1 MYTTKRSESYLM
13 MRTKRQD
20 KILELISQ
28 NEIETQEALAEALRN
43 EGYLVTQ
50 ATVSRDIKDLGL
62 IKVMTPNK
70 TYKYAQPAST
80 EQKSSGKMLNLFREC
95 VISIDYAGHLIV
107 IKTVSGGANSAATL
121 VDKLNFP
128 EVMGCVAGDD
138 TILVVIK
145 DQQKIVPIVEKLK
158 SLLD

>member
-1 MYTTKRSESYLM
+1 MA
-13 MRTKRQD
+13 RTGRQL
-20 KILELISQ
+20 KLIEIINK

-70 TYKYAQPAST
+70 TYKYAQAAST

>member
-1 MYTTKRSESYLM
+1 MA
-13 MRTKRQD
+13 RTGRQL
-20 KILELISQ
+20 KLIEIINK

-80 EQKSSGKMLNLFREC
+80 EHKSSGKMLNLFREC

>member
-1 MYTTKRSESYLM
+1 MA
-13 MRTKRQD
+13 RTGRQL
-20 KILELISQ
+20 KLIEIINK

-95 VISIDYAGHLIV
+95 VISIDYAGHLIA
-107 IKTVSGGANSAATL
+107 IKTVSGCANSAATL

>member
-1 MYTTKRSESYLM
+1 MA
-13 MRTKRQD
+13 RTGRQL
-20 KILELISQ
+20 KLIEIINK

-50 ATVSRDIKDLGL
+50 ATVSRDIKDLGF

>member
-1 MYTTKRSESYLM
+1 MA
-13 MRTKRQD
+13 RTGRQL
-20 KILELISQ
+20 KLIELINH

-70 TYKYAQPAST
+70 GYKYAQPTSA
-80 EQKSSGKMLNLFREC
+80 EQKNSGKMLNLFRES
-95 VISIDYAGHLIV
+95 VVSIDFSGNLV
-107 IKTVSGGANSAATL
+107 VVKTVSGGANSAAML
-121 VDKLNFP
+121 IDKLNFP
-128 EVMGCVAGDD
+128 EIIGCVAGDD
-138 TILVVIK
+138 AILVVVK
-145 DQQKIVPIVEKLK
+145 GDNKVADIVDKLK

>member
-1 MYTTKRSESYLM
+1 MS
-13 MRTKRQD
+13 RTGRQL
-20 KILELISQ
+20 KLIEIINK

>member
-1 MYTTKRSESYLM
+1 MA
-13 MRTKRQD
+13 RTGRQL
-20 KILELISQ
+20 KLIEIINK

-43 EGYLVTQ
+43 AGYLVTQ

>member
-1 MYTTKRSESYLM
+1 MA
-13 MRTKRQD
+13 RTGRQL
-20 KILELISQ
+20 KLIEIINK
-28 NEIETQEALAEALRN
+28 NEIETQEALVEALRN

>member
-1 MYTTKRSESYLM
+1 MA
-13 MRTKRQD
+13 RTGRQL
-20 KILELISQ
+20 KLIEIINK

-50 ATVSRDIKDLGL
+50 ATVSRDIKYLGL

>member
-1 MYTTKRSESYLM
+1 MA
-13 MRTKRQD
+13 RTGRQL
-20 KILELISQ
+20 KLIEIINK

-158 SLLD
+158 SLLDCSIPL

>member
-1 MYTTKRSESYLM
+1 MA
-13 MRTKRQD
+13 RTGRQL
-20 KILELISQ
+20 KLIEIINK

-128 EVMGCVAGDD
+128 EVMCCVAGDD

>member
-1 MYTTKRSESYLM
+1 MA
-13 MRTKRQD
+13 RTGRQL
-20 KILELISQ
+20 KLIEIINK
-28 NEIETQEALAEALRN
+28 NEIETQEALAKALRN

>member
-1 MYTTKRSESYLM
+1 MA
-13 MRTKRQD
+13 RTGRQL
-20 KILELISQ
+20 KLIEIINK

-50 ATVSRDIKDLGL
+50 TTVSRDIKDLGL

>member
-1 MYTTKRSESYLM
+1 MA
-13 MRTKRQD
+13 RTGRQL
-20 KILELISQ
+20 KLIEIINK

-43 EGYLVTQ
+43 DGYLVTQ

-128 EVMGCVAGDD
+128 EVMGCVASDD

>member
-1 MYTTKRSESYLM
+1 MA
-13 MRTKRQD
+13 RTGRQL
-20 KILELISQ
+20 KLIEIINK

-95 VISIDYAGHLIV
+95 VISIDSAGHLIV

>member
-1 MYTTKRSESYLM
+1 MA
-13 MRTKRQD
+13 RTGRQL
-20 KILELISQ
+20 KLIEIINK

-50 ATVSRDIKDLGL
+50 ATVSRDIKDLGH

-70 TYKYAQPAST
+70 TYKYAQPAPT
-80 EQKSSGKMLNLFREC
+80 EQKSSGKMLNLSREC

>member
-1 MYTTKRSESYLM
+1 MA
-13 MRTKRQD
+13 RTGRQL
-20 KILELISQ
+20 KLIEIINK

-95 VISIDYAGHLIV
+95 VLSIDYAGHLIV
-107 IKTVSGGANSAATL
+107 IKTVVGGANSAAML

-145 DQQKIVPIVEKLK
+145 DQTKMVPIVEKLK

>member
-1 MYTTKRSESYLM
+1 MA
-13 MRTKRQD
+13 RTGRQL
-20 KILELISQ
+20 KLIEIINK
-28 NEIETQEALAEALRN
+28 NEIETQEVLAEALRN

>member
-1 MYTTKRSESYLM
+1 MA
-13 MRTKRQD
+13 RTGRQL
-20 KILELISQ
+20 KLIEIINR
-28 NEIETQEALAEALRN
+28 NEIETQEALAEALRK

-50 ATVSRDIKDLGL
+50 ANVSRDIKDLGL

-70 TYKYAQPAST
+70 TYKYAQPAAT
-80 EQKSSGKMLNLFREC
+80 EQKNSGKMLNLFRES
-95 VISIDYAGHLIV
+95 VLSIDYAGHLIV
-107 IKTVSGGANSAATL
+107 IKTVSGSANSAAML

-145 DQQKIVPIVEKLK
+145 DQSKIAAISEKLK
-158 SLLD
+158 SLLE

>member
-1 MYTTKRSESYLM
+1 MA
-13 MRTKRQD
+13 RTGRQL
-20 KILELISQ
+20 KLIEIINK

-107 IKTVSGGANSAATL
+107 IKTVSGSANSAATL
-121 VDKLNFP
+121 VDILNFP

>member
-1 MYTTKRSESYLM
+1 MA
-13 MRTKRQD
+13 RTGRQL
-20 KILELISQ
+20 KLIEIINK

-128 EVMGCVAGDD
+128 EVMGCGAGDD
-138 TILVVIK
+138 KILVVIK

>member
-1 MYTTKRSESYLM
+1 MA
-13 MRTKRQD
+13 RTGRQL
-20 KILELISQ
+20 KLIEIINK

-107 IKTVSGGANSAATL
+107 IKTVSGGANSAAPL

>member
-1 MYTTKRSESYLM
+1 MA
-13 MRTKRQD
+13 RTGRQL
-20 KILELISQ
+20 KLIEIINK

-95 VISIDYAGHLIV
+95 VISIDYAGYLIV

>member
-1 MYTTKRSESYLM
+1 MA
-13 MRTKRQD
+13 RTGRQL
-20 KILELISQ
+20 KLIEIINK
-28 NEIETQEALAEALRN
+28 NEIETQESLAEALRN